1 MTSPDSVPQLSTS
14 VVDNVVDSTVT
25 RIGVVT
31 TVVES
36 DSITVA
42 ISGSG
47 VLIQAAYLFPQYE
60 PLLGDRVVVQRQG
73 AAWFVLGTLSG
84 PINTTLLNPSFEI
97 GIVGTLPDSWTIQV
111 ISSVAGVPTLTI
123 ANGGGVSGS
132 KSADFGTDS
141 VGAGTSEAYALSTPV
156 GTAENTRW
164 TAALYFKAFLPGPPN
179 FSTLE
184 LFIQFLDASQV
195 LISETMV
202 AFADVAVDQLEP
214 VYLRL
219 NTNLIPA
226 GAVVAPVGTGF
237 VRMKVRGIFRLPA
250 ASFASFFLDYMILRQ
265 V

>member
-1 MTSPDSVPQLSTS
+1 MTHPEAIPQLSTA
-14 VVDNVVDSTVT
+14 VVDTTVDSTVT

-31 TVVES
+31 MVVES

-47 VLIQAAYLFPQYE
+47 VLIQAAYLFPQYQ

-84 PINTTLLNPSFEI
+84 PINTTLLNPSFEE
-97 GIVGTLPDSWTIQV
+97 GIVGALPDFWTIQV

-141 VGAGTSEAYALSTPV
+141 VVAGTSEAYALSTPV
-156 GTAENTRW
+156 AAAAGSKW
-164 TAALYFKAFLPGPPN
+164 TAGLYFKAFMPGPPN
-179 FSTLE
+179 FSSLE
-184 LFIQFLDASQV
+184 LFIQFLDPAQV
-195 LISETMV
+195 LVAETMV
-202 AFADVAVDQLEP
+202 AFADVAVDQLVP
-214 VYLRL
+214 VYMRL
-219 NTNLIPA
+219 NTNLVPA
-226 GAVVAPVGTGF
+226 GAVVAPAGTGF
-237 VRMKVRGIFRLPA
+237 ARMKVRGIFRLPA
-250 ASFASFFLDYMILRQ
+250 TSSASFFLDYMILRQ